1 MLIPIE
7 GENTQIEGAKED
19 GAHPD
24 ISSRGL
30 WSPSP
35 FERTFYDHVQVIH
48 PNSPSYLDTTPK
60 QLLVQKEK
68 IKMRKY
74 NVRALQVEKGT
85 FTPLLYTTFGRW
97 GPQATAYHRRLADKI
112 SKKTKEE
119 YASVM
124 NHMRTRIRFSIMRS
138 VLVPLSGQRG
148 KPTTSAK
155 PLAVTSF
162 DLIPQSMA
170 YESY

>member
-1 MLIPIE
+1 MIMRHNNLRDVNAEFQKEVCHDVKVEPMLIPIE

-30 WSPSP
+30 WSP
-35 FERTFYDHVQVIH
+35 FERTFYDV
-48 PNSPSYLDTTPK
+48 
-60 QLLVQKEK
+60 
-68 IKMRKY
+68 
-74 NVRALQVEKGT
+74 
-85 FTPLLYTTFGRW
+85 
-97 GPQATAYHRRLADKI
+97 
-112 SKKTKEE
+112 
-119 YASVM
+119 
-124 NHMRTRIRFSIMRS
+124 RS
-138 VLVPLSGQRG
+138 VLVALRGQRG

>member
-1 MLIPIE
+1 M
-7 GENTQIEGAKED
+7 
-19 GAHPD
+19 
-24 ISSRGL
+24 
-30 WSPSP
+30 SPHGG
-35 FERTFYDHVQVIH
+35 FFLFHNWVHRVLVVRTVVHWQV
-48 PNSPSYLDTTPK
+48 
-60 QLLVQKEK
+60 
-68 IKMRKY
+68 
-74 NVRALQVEKGT
+74 
-85 FTPLLYTTFGRW
+85 
-97 GPQATAYHRRLADKI
+97 ADKI

-138 VLVPLSGQRG
+138 VLVALRGQRG

-162 DLIPQSMA
+162 DIIPQSMA

>member
-1 MLIPIE
+1 MLIPIV
-7 GENTQIEGAKED
+7 GEKTQIEGAKED

-30 WSPSP
+30 WSP
-35 FERTFYDHVQVIH
+35 FERTFYDVQVIH
-48 PNSPSYLDTTPK
+48 PNSPSYLDTVTTPK

-85 FTPLLYTTFGRW
+85 FTHLLYTTFGGW
-97 GPQATAYHRRLADKI
+97 GPQASAYHRRLADKI
-112 SKKTKEE
+112 SKKTKEG

-124 NHMRTRIRFSIMRS
+124 NHMRTRIRFLIMRS
-138 VLVPLSGQRG
+138 VLVAQ
-148 KPTTSAK
+148 
-155 PLAVTSF
+155 
-162 DLIPQSMA
+162 
-170 YESY
+170 